1 MGIIIVDFKKHS
13 REHRRSALK
22 EAHREDTEVKEERK
36 PGNKPAVIGF
46 VAGVSFAFAIGMGI
60 DQYYQHKVDRH
71 NVQVSQPAL
80 NGYLQRYIKESSDGV
95 QRPLLNALDMNNP
108 RFIVSK
114 SNWAGY
120 AMKASERGAFKGV
133 STIFKVPT
141 VISHKNKEID
151 VWTGLGGSPAEGLI
165 QAGVAI
171 YGNQVKP
178 WIEELPKATVYVGGL
193 VIKHGDEVI
202 VSIKNM
208 DRDGKGRSWDIKF
221 VDINTGK
228 SFSEKVN
235 YKAAVYSAECVVEK
249 PWTDVYGKGYT
260 LKDMPDFGTVSFSSC
275 TPELTEKGVVY
286 AENTLNGAS
295 NSMRVLFIELLRS
308 RSGLATTVTGIRNN
322 GQFDVNYVK
331 HGHG

>member
-1 MGIIIVDFKKHS
+1 MSIIKVDFKKHG
-13 REHRRSALK
+13 HSALK
-22 EAHREDTEVKEERK
+22 DVYRRDTEVKEERK
-36 PGNKPAVIGF
+36 PDNKPAMIGF

-60 DQYYQHKVDRH
+60 DQYYQYKVDQH
-71 NVQVSQPAL
+71 NVHGSQPAL
-80 NGYLQRYIKESSDGV
+80 KGYIQRYIKESSDGG

-108 RFIVSK
+108 QFIASK

-120 AMKASERGAFKGV
+120 AMMATEGGAFEGV

-141 VISHKNKEID
+141 TTSYKNKQID

-178 WIEELPKATVYVGGL
+178 CIEELPKAQVCVDGL
-193 VIKHGDEVI
+193 MIRHGDEVR

-208 DRDGKGRSWDIKF
+208 GREGSGSLWNIKF

-235 YKAAVYSAECVVEK
+235 YKADVYSAECVVEK
-249 PWTDVYGKGYT
+249 PWTNMYGKGYT
-260 LKDMPDFGTVSFSSC
+260 LKGMPDFGTVSFSSC
-275 TPELTEKGVVY
+275 KPKLTEKGVRY
-286 AENTLNGAS
+286 AENTLNGES
-295 NSMRVLFIELLRS
+295 SSIRVLFIELLRS
-308 RSGLATTVTGIRNN
+308 HSELATTVTGIRSD

-331 HGHG
+331 HGHR